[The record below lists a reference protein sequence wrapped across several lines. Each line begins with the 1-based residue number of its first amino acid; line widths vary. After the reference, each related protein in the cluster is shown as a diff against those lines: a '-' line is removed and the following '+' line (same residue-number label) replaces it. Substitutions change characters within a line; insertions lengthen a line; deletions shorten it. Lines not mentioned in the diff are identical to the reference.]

1 VPGALVPLLRE
12 ESDHVAPEVLRAGIG
27 LHLEVEVLLEA
38 HPVAGEMLQL
48 RVVESQQASSIH
60 THESSAPSSAMRQGG
75 NGPPSLDDAVRSSQV
90 NL

>member
-1 VPGALVPLLRE
+1 
-12 ESDHVAPEVLRAGIG
+12 
-27 LHLEVEVLLEA
+27 
-38 HPVAGEMLQL
+38 MLQL